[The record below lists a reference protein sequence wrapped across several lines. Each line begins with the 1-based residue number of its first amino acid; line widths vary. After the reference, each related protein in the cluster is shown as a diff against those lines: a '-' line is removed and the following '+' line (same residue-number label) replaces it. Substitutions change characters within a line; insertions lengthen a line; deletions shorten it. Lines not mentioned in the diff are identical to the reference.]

1 MLPTCPA
8 CGQSVL
14 DDEAVDCPFCGASMS
29 AKPGKTKAP
38 AKPVAQK
45 PAGPAKKKK
54 PKAKPKDDSENP
66 FEAAP
71 SKAASAIQ
79 AAPKPMKGRLLKVTC
94 PMCDTPGFI
103 PKKAAGRNIRCANKK
118 CMVPVFKAPAPK
130 KQPVAEPETSQGSSA
145 GAIIGGVLAIAVV
158 GGVLWAVLGRKAPV
172 EEKLGPATTNNGAE
186 AAKEAE
192 EKFRQGYAVEQAA
205 DTGPAPLP
213 ELRAQILEKL
223 ETAASHRNA
232 DKPFCRRMNTEA
244 LAAAGQIE
252 KARAKVNLIGKP
264 GEPKY
269 YQRAFGYSEIAWACI
284 RAGDTAGAQAAVA
297 EAEKCAG
304 SLPAFGRTEFDVR
317 ISVAAAM
324 AGAGQFDEAVAFM
337 SQSTRDLSDQR
348 THTSAMVAAD
358 AAIQTAF
365 VETSATTKSLPA
377 VADWADPAWVATA
390 MVLCARGKA
399 DVAANW
405 AARAPG
411 VLARTDALAAVAG
424 YAAAAN
430 QPATVAAAVQSA
442 TADGSATIARVNAA
456 AAFGASTAK
465 LSAPAGTSLTAAR
478 KAMAM
483 MPEPKPAKISGP
495 RELYDYK
502 APDPEP
508 SILAAIAVAEVARA
522 EAEMGQ
528 DATATLAKAIRH
540 THTFSPSP
548 DFMEKRLDEDVDA
561 KQLAI
566 TLRIPASEASSALM
580 KFKGK
585 RKSLA
590 TLSDERRELQS
601 NFLGRLAESRLGDA
615 VWKLA
620 NPKAP
625 DAIVA
630 QERFGESTLPWKI
643 AAGFLR
649 TGKTDAGRAIV
660 EQLGESDSPALQA
673 EISSYMNP
681 DRSPRDVAVLLSPRQ
696 EISVDRLAAIYRF
709 SERYSGEVA
718 MDATDFAKS
727 LGNNDWKREALRLVG
742 ARLARTGH
750 SHKLAEIVDGL
761 NLAPSDETA
770 IYRGLVSGIQ
780 LDPAFT
786 SESATQ

>member
-1 MLPTCPA
+1 
-8 CGQSVL
+8 
-14 DDEAVDCPFCGASMS
+14 MS
-29 AKPGKTKAP
+29 GKPGKTKAP
-38 AKPVAQK
+38 VQPTAQK
-45 PAGPAKKKK
+45 SPGPAKKK
-54 PKAKPKDDSENP
+54 KAKPKDDSENP

-103 PKKAAGRNIRCANKK
+103 PKKAAGRTIRCANKK

-130 KQPVAEPETSQGSSA
+130 KQPVVEPQTAQGSST

-158 GGVLWAVLGRKAPV
+158 GGVLWAVLGQKSPV
-172 EEKLGPATTNNGAE
+172 EDKPGPTVTNDRAD
-186 AAKEAE
+186 AVKQAE
-192 EKFRQGYAVEQAA
+192 EKFKKGNAIKQAA

-213 ELRAQILEKL
+213 ELRARILEKL
-223 ETAASHRNA
+223 AKAASHRNA

-252 KARAKVNLIGKP
+252 AAKTKVGLIAKP
-264 GEPKY
+264 GESKF
-269 YQRAFGYSEIAWACI
+269 YQRAFGYSEIAWACVK
-284 RAGDTAGAQAAVA
+284 AGDMDGAKAAA
-297 EAEKCAG
+297 TEAKKCAA

-324 AGAGQFDEAVAFM
+324 SGAGQFDEAVAFM
-337 SQSTRDLSDQR
+337 LESGRDLSDQR
-348 THTSAMVAAD
+348 THTSAMAAAE

-365 VETSATTKSLPA
+365 LETSAAGSSLPA

-405 AARAPG
+405 AAKGPG
-411 VLARTDALAAVAG
+411 ILARTDALAAVAG
-424 YAAAAN
+424 YAAAVN
-430 QPATVAAAVQSA
+430 QPTTVAAAVQSA
-442 TADGSATIARVNAA
+442 TPDGSATIARVNAA
-456 AAFGASTAK
+456 AAFGAITAK
-465 LSAPAGTSLTAAR
+465 LSDPARASLTAAR

-483 MPEPKPAKISGP
+483 MPQPKPVKIAGP
-495 RELYDYK
+495 RELYEYK

-508 SILAAIAVAEVARA
+508 SILAAIAIAEVARA
-522 EAEMGQ
+522 EAEMGE
-528 DATATLAKAIRH
+528 DATATLATAIRH
-540 THTFSPSP
+540 AHTFCPSP
-548 DFMEKRLDEDVDA
+548 DFMQKRQNDKVNASD
-561 KQLAI
+561 LAV
-566 TLRIPASEASSALM
+566 TLRIGESEASSALM
-580 KFKGK
+580 KFNGK
-585 RKSLA
+585 RKQLA
-590 TLSDERRELQS
+590 RLSEDRRELQS
-601 NFLGRLAESRLGDA
+601 NFLGRLAESRLGDV
-615 VWKLA
+615 VWKLV

-625 DAIVA
+625 DALVA
-630 QERFGESTLPWKI
+630 EELFGESTLPWKI

-649 TGKTDAGRAIV
+649 TGKTDAAKDIV
-660 EQLGESDSPALQA
+660 NQLGEADSPTLQA
-673 EISSYMNP
+673 EITSYM
-681 DRSPRDVAVLLSPRQ
+681 DSSRSPRDVATILSPRQ
-696 EISVDRLAAIYRF
+696 EIDVNRLAAIYRF
-709 SERYSGEVA
+709 ATRYSEGVA

-727 LGNNDWKREALRLVG
+727 LGNNDWRREALRMVG

-750 SHKLAEIVDGL
+750 SHKLAEIVEGL

-786 SESATQ
+786 SDSATQ